1 MQSSYVL
8 KNYKYFTLKP
18 QSSINFIQQIFIEY
32 YYHIPGIKLGDM
44 NTISTQNRDSMET
57 GNKK

>member
-1 MQSSYVL
+1 MQSSHVL

-32 YYHIPGIKLGDM
+32 FYIPGIKLDAM